1 LLRVVLHDW
10 PDDFARQILLQ
21 LRYAANENTK
31 LLIADFVLPLACHDT
46 FSSDKDQNTESVE
59 GAMNLPVPAPLIANL
74 GKASAMV
81 YWMDLTVKHLLLYK
95 LQSNVG

>member
-1 LLRVVLHDW
+1 MLRVVLHDW

-46 FSSDKDQNTESVE
+46 FSNDKDQNTESVE
-59 GAMNLPVPAPLIANL
+59 GAMNFPVPAPLIANL